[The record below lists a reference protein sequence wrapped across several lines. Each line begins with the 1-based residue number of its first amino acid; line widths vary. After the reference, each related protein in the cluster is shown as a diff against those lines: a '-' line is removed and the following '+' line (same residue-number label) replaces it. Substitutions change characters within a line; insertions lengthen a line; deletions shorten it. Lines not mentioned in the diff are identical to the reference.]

1 MAKRFN
7 FRLETVLKLRKQ
19 NEEKKQRALA
29 ERLGEM
35 STLQDHLMGLNSQIA
50 SERRVAGSFAV
61 HAHLDVPAMSKR
73 RFWVSHLQR
82 GVLDTESQIRKLEES
97 VLEDRHALA
106 EAAQEFKIVE
116 TLRSKQQQEH
126 DQMQA
131 RQETIEADE
140 IALQYHT
147 HRQRETD

>member
-7 FRLETVLKLRKQ
+7 FRLETVLKLRKK
-19 NEEKKQRALA
+19 NEEEKQRALA
-29 ERLGEM
+29 ERLREM

-61 HAHLDVPAMSKR
+61 HAHLDVPAMSRR

-82 GVLDTESQIRKLEES
+82 GLLETESKIRKLEES
-97 VLEDRHALA
+97 VVEERKALA
-106 EAAQEFKIVE
+106 EAAREFKIIE
-116 TLRSKQQQEH
+116 TLRSKQRQEH
-126 DQMQA
+126 DQVQE

-147 HRQRETD
+147 YRQRETD

>member
-29 ERLGEM
+29 ERLREM

-82 GVLDTESQIRKLEES
+82 GVLDTESEIRKLEES

-106 EAAQEFKIVE
+106 EAAREFKIVE

-126 DQMQA
+126 DQMHA

-140 IALQYHT
+140 IALQYHA

>member
-7 FRLETVLKLRKQ
+7 FRLETVLRLRKQ
-19 NEEKKQRALA
+19 EEEEKQRALA
-29 ERLGEM
+29 ERLREM
-35 STLQDHLMGLNSQIA
+35 STLRDHLMGLNEQIA

-82 GVLDTESQIRKLEES
+82 GVLETESKMRKLEES
-97 VLEDRHALA
+97 VLEDRKALT
-106 EAAQEFKIVE
+106 EAAREFKIID
-116 TLRSKQQQEH
+116 TLRSKQRQQH
-126 DQMQA
+126 DQMRE

-147 HRQRETD
+147 YRQRESN

>member
-29 ERLGEM
+29 ERLREM